1 MKNIILVIEDEPDI
15 NKTISYNLLTEGFEP
30 ISAYNLL
37 EADDWI
43 QSNSPDLILLD
54 LMLPD
59 GSGLDFCKRIKSKD
73 KFNNIPI
80 IILTAKDDEVDKV
93 VGFEL
98 GADDYVTKPFSV
110 RELILRIKAILKRKT
125 ISSHSENVDSNES
138 KEFGKLK
145 IVADSHEVFIDNNEI
160 ILTALEFKL
169 LKHLVDRRGR
179 VQTRDQL
186 LSDVWG
192 YSAQITTRTVDT
204 HVKRLREKLG
214 IMGKHVETIRGVG
227 YRFSRTPD

>member
-1 MKNIILVIEDEPDI
+1 MPDKILVIEDEPDI
-15 NKTISYNLLTEGFEP
+15 RKTLEYNLAREGF
-30 ISAYNLL
+30 IVSTAGSLKKAKNIL
-37 EADDWI
+37 ENPNF
-43 QSNSPDLILLD
+43 SLILLD

-59 GSGLDFCKRIKSKD
+59 GSGLDLCRELKSNSSLKE
-73 KFNNIPI
+73 IPI

-110 RELILRIKAILKRKT
+110 RELILRVKAVLKRNQKT
-125 ISSHSENVDSNES
+125 ATPLEINRS
-138 KEFGKLK
+138 FGSLVMD
-145 IVADSHEVFIDNNEI
+145 IESHEVFIDDEEI

-169 LKHLVDRRGR
+169 LNQLVERRGR

-192 YSAQITTRTVDT
+192 YSSDVTTRTVDT
-204 HVKRLREKLG
+204 HIKRLREKLG
-214 IMGKHVETIRGVG
+214 VMGKYIQTIRGVG
-227 YRFSRTPD
+227 YKLSRTPE